1 MAALLPVRA
10 AGFHPKACKVRG
22 GPDNSRVQQPS
33 RWLLFAINR
42 FCWLIAWLT
51 LGVFFRIERRGR
63 EHLPRTGGAL
73 VISNHISWFDPPLL
87 NLVLRRIAHWLAMV
101 ELFKPGFW
109 QWFFT
114 NGGVIPLNRN
124 NPGTGP
130 VKEAIHR
137 LRAGG
142 VLVLF
147 PEGGIHEEPNT
158 VLSGNPEFRPGAALI
173 ALKADVPIVP
183 AIIQNA
189 RAAYQRRN
197 WFFRRQTIRLTLGE
211 PFRLDAGCNREAATV
226 LMRDKLLAL
235 AAEVKKLP
243 LP

>member
-1 MAALLPVRA
+1 M
-10 AGFHPKACKVRG
+10 
-22 GPDNSRVQQPS
+22 QQPP
-33 RWLLFAINR
+33 RLLLILINR
-42 FCWLIAWLT
+42 FCWLMACLT

-63 EHLPRTGGAL
+63 ANLPRTGGVL

-87 NLVLRRIAHWLAMV
+87 NLALRRIPHWLAMV

-114 NGGVIPLNRN
+114 NGGVIPVDRN
-124 NPGTGP
+124 DPGIGP

-137 LRAGG
+137 LRTGG

-147 PEGGIHEEPNT
+147 PEGGIREEPNSI
-158 VLSGNPEFRPGAALI
+158 LGGNPEFKPGAALI
-173 ALKADVPIVP
+173 ALKAGVPIVP

-189 RAAYQRRN
+189 RAIYRKQN

-211 PFRLDAGCNREAATV
+211 PFQLQPRGDREDAAA
-226 LMRDKLLAL
+226 LMREKLLAL